1 MVGVHNHLFDH
12 SIWVVAFDL
21 PCPIVFDL
29 PFLGSVQL
37 SVIECQR
44 SSFLH
49 ILVRMEGFI
58 KPWEGQL
65 HIFADDLL
73 DFLKGLLLFLTPFSR
88 DFLIREGRQGR

>member
-1 MVGVHNHLFDH
+1 MIVFHVMVFWVNSCSVAFISLFGRFGLITIPYVLMVGVHNHLFDH

-37 SVIECQR
+37 SAIECQR

-49 ILVRMEGFI
+49 ILVHMEGFI
-58 KPWEGQL
+58 KPWEG
-65 HIFADDLL
+65 
-73 DFLKGLLLFLTPFSR
+73 
-88 DFLIREGRQGR
+88 